1 MLVGRARN
9 EFLEMPDLQLTVA
22 QAARLWGL
30 EIQACQAV
38 VDALVAME
46 FLRWTSR
53 ATLVRV

>member
-9 EFLEMPDLQLTVA
+9 EFLEMPDLQLTVP

-30 EIQACQAV
+30 EIQACKAV
-38 VDALVAME
+38 IDALVAIH

-53 ATLVRV
+53 ATIVRV